1 MMHSA
6 IWSNGQDMKAWTRK
20 PPGCQLVTCPTHWT
34 CAKHSTNATLE
45 NPVHTPSASLPSPLF
60 PFPPFLSLKKKKKKK
75 KQPTKTTP
83 SPHIRFILP
92 KHSYFPLPF
101 SHSTSH
107 LYSFSSRFSPLLP
120 LS

>member
-6 IWSNGQDMKAWTRK
+6 TWSDGQDMKAWMRK

-75 KQPTKTTP
+75 NQPQLPNPPPSFLFLLLQHTP
-83 SPHIRFILP
+83 PP
-92 KHSYFPLPF
+92 
-101 SHSTSH
+101 
-107 LYSFSSRFSPLLP
+107 PLL
-120 LS
+120 